1 MKRIISVLFALAMLV
16 GLVPTF
22 GPKANAEGETQY
34 KVLYWCPETD
44 PTFSSYGDFIPN
56 YYSEMDDVTV
66 VTKTSGALT
75 QSELNGV
82 QLVYIFALRTEAS
95 SAEGQNVI
103 GAANLLTNF
112 VTNGG
117 RVVMNGEISGLA
129 GQGNATLSTLAAAM
143 GGNFTILEESSSE
156 TNMVFNTAGKP
167 RLTANLTSD
176 FKPGSFAVISSTSA
190 NTDWVVKSGS
200 GKVFVLDQK
209 VQNGYITALA
219 DFNWKSGNTWAT
231 TDNEKARAKAQ
242 ARQFLRNLLLDS
254 AANMDEY
261 APKAPTVTTSED
273 KTITYGESG
282 SSISVTASV
291 DTDKDHTLSYQW
303 YVNTTASNENGT
315 EITNATDSSYT
326 IPSDLYVG
334 TYYFYCVVT
343 ATYTDSGSTADA
355 TSNVITVTVNKAVL
369 DKDDLTDY
377 EKPTANDLTYNGED
391 QELVTAPETL
401 PDGYVNIQYK
411 LSDTDDWSD
420 SIPTGLDVGEYI
432 VNVKYVGDN
441 NHSDFEGDDIV
452 VNIAERE
459 IPDPEK
465 ETPAN
470 ENEVPADEKEE
481 ALASEDTPN
490 TGDNSHIEW
499 WITLMIISMVSI
511 FGAAVL
517 IKKRVFS
524 K

>member
-1 MKRIISVLFALAMLV
+1 MLI

-22 GPKANAEGETQY
+22 GPKASAADETQY

-129 GQGNATLSTLAAAM
+129 SQGNATLTALANAM

-167 RLTANLTSD
+167 GLTANLTSD
-176 FKPGSFAVISSTSA
+176 FKPGAFAVISSTSA

-209 VQNGYITALA
+209 VQNGYITVLA
-219 DFNWKSGNTWAT
+219 DFNWKSGSTWAT

-261 APKAPTVTTSED
+261 APKAPTITPSADQTV
-273 KTITYGESG
+273 TYGEPNTN
-282 SSISVTASV
+282 ISVTATV
-291 DTDKDHTLSYQW
+291 DTDKDYTLSYQW
-303 YVNTTASNENGT
+303 YINTTASNENGT
-315 EITNATDSSYT
+315 AITGATDSSYT
-326 IPSDLYVG
+326 IPSDLDVG
-334 TYYFYCVVT
+334 TYYYYCIVT
-343 ATYTDSGSTADA
+343 ATYTDNDSTADA
-355 TSNVITVTVNKAVL
+355 ASDVITVTVDKAVL

-391 QELVTAPETL
+391 QELITAPETL
-401 PDGYVNIQYK
+401 PDGYINIQYK
-411 LSDTDDWSD
+411 LSDTEDWLE
-420 SIPTGLDVGEYI
+420 SIPTGLDVGQYI
-432 VNVKYVGDN
+432 VNVKYVGDD
-441 NHSDFEGDDIV
+441 NHLDFEGDDIIV
-452 VNIAERE
+452 TIAENKVPE
-459 IPDPEK
+459 PEK
-465 ETPAN
+465 EVPVD
-470 ENEVPADEKEE
+470 EKEIPADEKEV
-481 ALASEDTPN
+481 LTSEDTPN
-490 TGDNSHIEW
+490 TGDNSHIEL
-499 WITLMIISMVSI
+499 WITLMIICAVSF
-511 FGAAVL
+511 FGTTVL
-517 IKKRVFS
+517 IKKRVLR